1 MLTVFRLLSLRYLRQ
16 RWTRSAL
23 IVASIALGVATL
35 VSTRV
40 LNRCI
45 ETAATETT
53 TPLGMGDLFVTNGE
67 LNVDHGLAGEIRAAN
82 IAGVKSVQPLT
93 IERMSVP
100 PYPKQTPT
108 DPPRENRG
116 AVLLGVELAA
126 HQLSGNDPFATLDGE
141 NAYKVKAVRVKHS
154 AATLFTALNR
164 RVIALSRALFDE
176 WEQWRENESSPFVV
190 QAGGRRIDCLPLW
203 VIDYDADSPLMGIGP
218 NVVGMEIGQAAE
230 FLQPQSPPPHPHA
243 FAAAA
248 GPLAEKPVWSA
259 ANPLRVNRVDIM
271 LHPGTDAAAV
281 KQAVVALVGERAV
294 VNTPDDQGKS
304 TREIVGGIQIGF
316 TMCALGAMVVGLF
329 LVYNALAV
337 TVAERRHDI
346 GTLRSLGCTRP
357 QVVAIFLV
365 AAAVLGLIGAAVGI
379 PLGIGLSR
387 FALWLIREDL
397 GSIFLNPAADPSWP
411 TGGTLLLAVGAGLI
425 TAVVAALIPALQA
438 ASQDPADAVRRVPGG
453 VGGAWRLA
461 HRAVCATLVAGGVAM
476 ILTRHDL
483 PPRVG
488 AFGGLVSALVGL
500 LLAAPILVAVIVQL
514 LQPILRRTLPIEA
527 RLASDNLIRSPG
539 RTGLVIGALAAGVAV
554 MIQTAGVGKSN
565 EEPVT
570 RWLDEVIQADLF
582 VAGGSV
588 TEAISSQMSAAVD
601 PEKMRRLKAVPGVEH
616 VAGIRYLR
624 PDYNGTVIFMTAIDV
639 DEFVDPS
646 QARGPTGLPQLDPFR
661 RLAGTDGVIM
671 SDNFAVRHGVRVGDV
686 VTLPGP
692 HRPVKLT
699 VLGTIVDYSWS
710 KGTLFIDR
718 GVYARLFADS
728 RIDICHVFV
737 TQKSA
742 EDTAAARARVTR
754 FAGDH
759 GYLAADRS
767 ALRKMLGDIIDRM
780 YLLVNLQQIVV
791 GVVAALGVVTSL
803 LISVLQRKRELGLL
817 LAVGATP
824 AQIVK
829 TVLYEAILMG
839 LLGTVLGFLIG
850 VPLEWYVLKVVL
862 FEESGFSF
870 DLLLPWK
877 QAIGIAVGG
886 VAIATL
892 AGLLPALRAVKT
904 RIPDAIA
911 YE

>member
-40 LNRCI
+40 LNACI
-45 ETAATETT
+45 ETAATGTT
-53 TPLGMGDLFVTNGE
+53 TPLGLGDLYVTNGE
-67 LNVDHGLAGEIRAAN
+67 LNVDRRLADEIRAAN
-82 IAGVKSVQPLT
+82 IPGVQSVQPLT

-100 PYPKQTPT
+100 QQ
-108 DPPRENRG
+108 DGRG
-116 AVLLGVELAA
+116 AVLLGVELAK
-126 HQLSGNDPFATLDGE
+126 HQLSGHDPFATFDGD
-141 NAYKVKAVRVKHS
+141 NAYQVRATRVKYDS
-154 AATLFTALNR
+154 AWFTLKAAATR
-164 RVIALSRALFDE
+164 QKVALSRSLYDE
-176 WEQWRENESSPFVV
+176 WVKRRKDETEPFIA
-190 QAGGRRIDCLPLW
+190 QAGGRRIDCFPVAVL
-203 VIDYDADSPLMGIGP
+203 DYAADSPLMSIGP
-218 NVVGMEIGQAAE
+218 NVVGMEVSEAAE
-230 FLQPQSPPPHPHA
+230 FLQPQTAPPDPTA
-243 FAAAA
+243 FAAAVGGMA
-248 GPLAEKPVWSA
+248 QKVAWTA
-259 ANPLRVNRVDIM
+259 ANPLRVNRVDLM
-271 LHPGTDAAAV
+271 LEPGTDVAAV
-281 KQAVVALVGERAV
+281 KAAVAAVVGERAV
-294 VNTPDDQGKS
+294 VNTPNDQGKN
-304 TREIVGGIQIGF
+304 TRDLVGGIQIGF

-329 LVYNALAV
+329 LVYNSLAV

-346 GTLRSLGCTRP
+346 GTLRSLGCTRL
-357 QVVAIFLV
+357 QIVAIFLI
-365 AAAVLGLIGAAVGI
+365 AAGVLGLIGAAVGI
-379 PLGIGLSR
+379 PLGVGLSQL
-387 FALWLIREDL
+387 ALWLIRDDL
-397 GSIFLNPAADPSWP
+397 GTIFLNPTADPSWP
-411 TGGTLLLAVGAGLI
+411 TGETLLLAVAAGLL

-438 ASQDPADAVRRVPGG
+438 ANQNPADAVRRVPGG
-453 VGGAWRLA
+453 VGGAWRVA

-500 LLAAPILVAVIVQL
+500 LLAAPIAVAIIVRI

-570 RWLDEVIQADLF
+570 RWLDEIIQADLF

-601 PEKMRRLKAVPGVEH
+601 PDKMRKLKAVPGVEH
-616 VAGIRYLR
+616 VAGLRYMR
-624 PDYNGTVIFMTAIDV
+624 PEYNGTVIFMTALDV
-639 DEFVDPS
+639 GEFVGPS
-646 QARGPTGLPQLDPFR
+646 QARAESGLPQLDRFR
-661 RLAGTDGVIM
+661 QLAGTDGVVM
-671 SDNFAVRHGVRVGDV
+671 SENFATRHGVRVGDV
-686 VTLPGP
+686 ISLAGP

-699 VLGTIVDYSWS
+699 VLGTAVDYSWS

-718 GVYARLFADS
+718 AVYARLFADS

-737 TQKSA
+737 TRESA
-742 EDTAAARARVTR
+742 EATAAARARVTQ

-759 GYLAADRS
+759 GYFAADRS
-767 ALRKMLGDIIDRM
+767 VLRKTLGDLIDRM
-780 YLLVNLQQIVV
+780 YLLVHLQQFVV
-791 GVVAALGVVTSL
+791 GIVAALGVVTSL

-824 AQIVK
+824 AQVVM
-829 TVLYEAILMG
+829 TVLCEAVLMG

-877 QAIGIAVGG
+877 HAIGIAVGG
-886 VAIATL
+886 VAIATV

>member
-23 IVASIALGVATL
+23 IVVSIALGVATL

-45 ETAATETT
+45 ETAAAETT
-53 TPLGMGDLFVTNGE
+53 TPLGLGDLFVTNGE
-67 LNVDHGLAGEIRAAN
+67 LNVDRGLADEIRAAN
-82 IAGVKSVQPLT
+82 IPGVKSVQPLT

-100 PYPKQTPT
+100 PYAKQPPT

-116 AVLLGVELAA
+116 AVLLGVELAS
-126 HQLSGNDPFATLDGE
+126 HQLSGNDPFATLDGG
-141 NAYKVKAVRVKHS
+141 NAYKVKATRVKHS
-154 AATLFTALNR
+154 TATLFTALNR

-176 WEQWRENESSPFVV
+176 WEQWRDDESSPFVV
-190 QAGGRRIDCLPLW
+190 QSGGRRIDCLPLW

-230 FLQPQSPPPHPHA
+230 FLQPQSPPPDPKA
-243 FAAAA
+243 FAAAVGWLAHKDVWAA
-248 GPLAEKPVWSA
+248 G
-259 ANPLRVNRVDIM
+259 NPLRVNRVDIM
-271 LHPGTDAAAV
+271 VDPGTDADTVKTAVAAV
-281 KQAVVALVGERAV
+281 VGERAV

-357 QVVAIFLV
+357 QVVAIFLL
-365 AAAVLGLIGAAVGI
+365 AAGVLGLVGAAVGI
-379 PLGIGLSR
+379 PLGVGLSR
-387 FALWLIREDL
+387 LALWLIRDDL
-397 GSIFLNPAADPSWP
+397 GTIFLNPSADPSWP
-411 TGGTLLLAVGAGLI
+411 TAATLLLAVAGGLV
-425 TAVVAALIPALQA
+425 TALVAAVIPALQA
-438 ASQDPADAVRRVPGG
+438 ASQNPADAVRRVPGG
-453 VGGAWRLA
+453 VGGGWRVA

-476 ILTRHDL
+476 ILSRHDL

-500 LLAAPILVAVIVQL
+500 LLAAPIAVALIVRI

-570 RWLDEVIQADLF
+570 QWLDEIIQADQF

-616 VAGIRYLR
+616 VAGIRYMR
-624 PDYNGTVIFMTAIDV
+624 RDYNGTVIFMTALDV
-639 DEFVDPS
+639 DQFVDPS
-646 QARGPTGLPQLDPFR
+646 QARGPNGLPQLDKFR
-661 RLAGTDGVIM
+661 PLAGTDGVVM
-671 SDNFAVRHGVRVGDV
+671 SENFATRHGVRVGDV
-686 VTLPGP
+686 LTLPGP
-692 HRPVKLT
+692 HRPVKVT
-699 VLGTIVDYSWS
+699 VLDTIVDYSWS

-737 TQKSA
+737 TQMSV
-742 EDTAAARARVTR
+742 EETAAARARVSQ
-754 FAGDH
+754 FAADN
-759 GYLAADRS
+759 GYFAADRT
-767 ALRKMLGDIIDRM
+767 ALRQTFGDLIDRM
-780 YLLVNLQQIVV
+780 YLLVHLQQFVV
-791 GVVAALGVVTSL
+791 GMVAALGVVTSL

-829 TVLYEAILMG
+829 TVLYEAVLMG

-877 QAIGIAVGG
+877 HVIGIAVGG
-886 VAIATL
+886 VGIATV